1 MIPNIHFESE
11 EEFIEQM
18 YEHAHV
24 INISTMDAIEMAM
37 LTYESDPVIAHLN
50 DDYELR
56 LESGEWLT
64 NLDRVREYFEYTED
78 YDMCKK
84 VVTLTNKVK
93 TFLGKD
99 LVN

>member
-1 MIPNIHFESE
+1 MTTFKKENFITTETCNIIASLI
-11 EEFIEQM
+11 IEKIQ
-18 YEHAHV
+18 ER
-24 INISTMDAIEMAM
+24 
-37 LTYESDPVIAHLN
+37 DPKVIAMIWVTWV
-50 DDYELR
+50 EKFFIITGR
-56 LESGEWLT
+56 T
-64 NLDRVREYFEYTED
+64 NLIESFDISKEINEYFEYTED